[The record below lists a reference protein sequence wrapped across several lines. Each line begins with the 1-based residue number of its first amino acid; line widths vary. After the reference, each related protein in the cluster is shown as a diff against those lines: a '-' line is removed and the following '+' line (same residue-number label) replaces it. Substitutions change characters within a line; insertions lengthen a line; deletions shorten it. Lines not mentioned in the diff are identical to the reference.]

1 MSLLTAAADLFYPPA
16 CPSCSGLPGNATHQV
31 CNRCLSGSTPVI
43 PPFCKSCGEPFPA
56 GVPDEFDCANCT
68 GMQFAFDFARAAY
81 LNTGRLRQMVL
92 RFKYDSVLRL
102 RHPLAHLAM
111 RALDDPRIA
120 ARTDWLVVP
129 VPVHFWR
136 KFRRQF
142 NQADEIARIIAKT
155 AGFEL
160 ARPLRRT
167 RYTKPQADLD
177 RSTRLKNLAAA
188 FKLAPTASKR
198 SLKDR
203 PVLLIDDVLTTGAT
217 ANACA
222 EILKRDAAT
231 GTIAVLTVTRG

>member
-1 MSLLTAAADLFYPPA
+1 MRPLLKATADLFYPPS
-16 CPSCSGLPGNATHQV
+16 CPSCSGLPGNTTNQV
-31 CNRCLSGSTPVI
+31 CDRCLTGFTPVT
-43 PPFCKSCGEPFPA
+43 PPFCNTCGEPFPT
-56 GVPDEFDCANCT
+56 GVPDDFQCSNCT

-111 RALDDPRIA
+111 DALDDPRFQ
-120 ARTDWLVVP
+120 ARSDWLVVP

-136 KFRRQF
+136 KFRRHF

-155 AGFEL
+155 HGFDL

-177 RSTRLKNLAAA
+177 RATRLKNLSAA
-188 FKLAPTASKR
+188 FKLASTSC
-198 SLKDR
+198 LKKR

-222 EILKRDAAT
+222 KVLKRDA
-231 GTIAVLTVTRG
+231 GVPLIAVLTITRG